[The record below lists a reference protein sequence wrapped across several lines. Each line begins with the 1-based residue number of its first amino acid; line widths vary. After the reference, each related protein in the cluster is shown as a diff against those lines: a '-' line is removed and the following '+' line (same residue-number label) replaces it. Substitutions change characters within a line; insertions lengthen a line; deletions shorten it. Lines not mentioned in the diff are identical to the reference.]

1 MEQMMSEKLQGQ
13 IRGYFGEKYLSD
25 KEIPSHI
32 SENLS
37 KNLRE
42 YQIECL
48 KYYLANFEDS
58 KFSKTH
64 LMFNMATGSGKTL
77 IMAALMLDCYKR
89 GYRDF
94 VFFVNATAI
103 LEKTKSNF
111 CDSKSAKYL
120 FKNELIIDEKR
131 VQINEIANLNES
143 NEGAINIYFSTIQ
156 GLYSLFK
163 DERENSLTLEDLK
176 DKKLVFLADE
186 AHHLNSQTKKEK
198 DDNEGWEGIMK
209 KAFVSHSEN
218 LMFEFSATIPHEK
231 SVLDKYK
238 DKTIFEYALKQFYAD
253 KYSKKIYLVKYE
265 NDDYK
270 HRFLGAI
277 VMNVFRQFVGLSYK
291 LKHFKPVIL
300 FKSERKNQSEENE
313 EKFKA
318 FIAEINSKIL
328 SDFAKNLNEESGFL
342 RLAFEFFEL
351 YYKKS
356 DFYDDLDS
364 DIKNF
369 FKDENAFVNM
379 NKDTDEVKRQILI
392 NSLEDKDNPVR
403 VIFAVDKLNEGW
415 DVLNLFD
422 IVRLGAAKTSKNIS
436 TKEAQLIG
444 RGARYY
450 PFKLRDDENEYK
462 RKFDEINDE
471 KYLQAIEALSYHTLN
486 DLDFINELNKSLEG
500 LGLAFENMRKKIILK
515 PQQKAKDLGLKS
527 IKVARNE
534 RRELPP
540 LFNEDLKE
548 FIMQSTQKEIP
559 LLGNLAVK
567 EREAYKKD
575 DEIQE
580 HPYKNQSL
588 TKIQEEV
595 FLKAL
600 NKAKLSFICLKMDF
614 KDIESKRDF
623 IKRYLYT
630 IECKFHKKQAFN
642 KEEQLLLAGYILGN
656 LKEALQKQRVQKCYE
671 VLEFKAEDFSV
682 EQREIYSEK
691 EPKNAGFEWLVYDMV
706 LKLTSEEEGFLK
718 FIEERKD
725 DIDELFEKW
734 LMIRNEQFSELKI
747 YDNRKGKHTYSNGFE
762 PDFIF
767 WGKRKDKQEVIMQCF
782 IEAKGEHLATNEG
795 NKWKEEFLESLL
807 GNVPCDN
814 ASINLRGL
822 PFYKENNNERFKEA
836 FKDFLEGENLA

>member
-1 MEQMMSEKLQGQ
+1 MEQMMSENLK
-13 IRGYFGEKYLSD
+13 LSD
-25 KEIPSHI
+25 ELANALKYQEIEIPSHI

-37 KNLRE
+37 KGLRE
-42 YQIECL
+42 YQIRAL
-48 KYYLANFEDS
+48 QHYFIQRTNPATN
-58 KFSKTH
+58 H

-120 FKNELIIDEKR
+120 FKNEIIIDEKR
-131 VQINEIANLNES
+131 IKINEITNLNES

-163 DERENSLTLEDLK
+163 DERENSLTLQDLK

-186 AHHLNSQTKKEK
+186 AHHLNSQTKNPTKKEK

-209 KAFVSHSEN
+209 EAFACNSEN
-218 LMFEFSATIPHEK
+218 LMLEFTATIPRIE

-265 NDDYK
+265 NDDCK

-277 VMNVFRQFVGLSYK
+277 VMNVFRQFVGFSHK

-300 FKSERKNQSEENE
+300 FKSELKSQSEENE
-313 EKFKA
+313 KKFKA
-318 FIAEINSKIL
+318 FIDEIDSKIL
-328 SDFAKNLNEESGFL
+328 SDFAKNLDENNEFL
-342 RLAFEFFEL
+342 SLAFEFFENF
-351 YYKKS
+351 YKKS
-356 DFYDDLDS
+356 DFYDDLAS
-364 DIKNF
+364 HIRVF

-379 NKDTDEVKRQILI
+379 NKTDDDEEKRQILI

-422 IVRLGAAKTSKNIS
+422 IVRLGGAKTSKNIS

-450 PFKLRDDENEYK
+450 PFKLKDDENEYK
-462 RKFDEINDE
+462 RKFDDINDE
-471 KYLQAIEALSYHTLN
+471 KYLQAIEALSYHTLD
-486 DLDFINELNKSLEG
+486 DLDFIKELNKSLEG

-534 RRELPP
+534 RKELPP
-540 LFNEDLKE
+540 LFNKDLKE
-548 FIMQSTQKEIP
+548 FITQSTQKEIP
-559 LLGNLAVK
+559 LLGTLAIK
-567 EREAYKKD
+567 EKEAYKKD
-575 DEIQE
+575 DETQE
-580 HPYKNQSL
+580 YPYKNHSL
-588 TKIQEEV
+588 TKIQESV

-600 NKAKLSFICLKMDF
+600 NKAKLSFTRLKRDF
-614 KDIESKRDF
+614 KDIESKKDF
-623 IKRYLYT
+623 VKRYLYT

-691 EPKNAGFEWLVYDMV
+691 EAKKAGFEWLVYDMV
-706 LKLTSEEEGFLK
+706 LKLTSEEEDFLK
-718 FIEERKD
+718 FIEAKKD

-747 YDNRKGKHTYSNGFE
+747 YDNRKGKDSYSNGFE

-782 IEAKGEHLATNEG
+782 IEAKGEHLATNEE
-795 NKWKEEFLESLL
+795 NKWKEEFLETLL
-807 GNVPCDN
+807 GNVSCDN
-814 ASINLRGL
+814 TSINLRGL
-822 PFYKENNNERFKEA
+822 PFYKEKDKERFKEA
-836 FKDFLEGENLA
+836 FKDFIEQKN